1 MLIVELRFLLLRKA
15 RNKMALTKK
24 IVEGKEMYSSKA
36 AMMKHEKKEPMK
48 KEMKEEKQEKMMMAK
63 GGAVK
68 KGAKSPAVA
77 IVIGMGRP
85 KGASP
90 KTMMNKGGMAKG
102 KKC

>member
-15 RNKMALTKK
+15 KNKMATKK
-24 IVEGKEMYSSKA
+24 IVQGKETYASKA
-36 AMMKHEKKEPMK
+36 AMMKHEKSEPLK
-48 KEMKEEKQEKMMMAK
+48 KQMKEDMAMMAK

-68 KGAKSPAVA
+68 KSAKTPAVA
-77 IVIGMGRP
+77 IVIGMGKP
-85 KGASP
+85 KG